1 MTMLRL
7 LLLLLLCPVA
17 AQAAVQPDLRDFA
30 YQQRPGTRLPA
41 GENFRDA
48 TGREV
53 RIADLLRGKPAI
65 LALGYF
71 SCPNLCGIVRADLY
85 NALAQSG
92 MIAGQDYT
100 LVALSIDPA
109 ETSADAARAKAT
121 DIAAYPLPGAAR
133 NWHFLTGSA
142 ADVKAVSDAVGFRD
156 RFDARLKQFLHPA
169 GIMFVTPGGVV
180 SSYLLGVGYAPADVR
195 LGVTRASTGSIAARA
210 LPVLLLCFHFDP
222 TTGRYTLAILKLLK
236 LGAGL
241 TVLVIGGTLL
251 LAFRR
256 ERRQP

>member
-1 MTMLRL
+1 MTVLRVAL
-7 LLLLLLCPVA
+7 LLVLWTITA
-17 AQAAVQPDLRDFA
+17 HAAVQPDLRDFA
-30 YQQRPGTRLPA
+30 YQQKPGAQLPS
-41 GENFRDA
+41 GETFRDA

-71 SCPNLCGIVRADLY
+71 SCPNLCGVVRADLY
-85 NALAQSG
+85 NALAQTG
-92 MIAGQDYT
+92 MIAGRDYT
-100 LVALSIDPA
+100 LIALSIDPA
-109 ETSADAARAKAT
+109 ETSSDAAKAKAADT
-121 DIAAYPLPGAAR
+121 AQYPLPGAAQ
-133 NWHFLTGSA
+133 NWHFLTGAA
-142 ADVKAVSDAVGFRD
+142 ADVRAVSDAVGFRD
-156 RFDARLKQFLHPA
+156 RFDSRLKQFLHPA
-169 GIMFVTPGGVV
+169 GIVFVTPGGVV
-180 SSYLLGVGYAPADVR
+180 SSYLLGVGYAAQDVR

-241 TVLVIGGTLL
+241 TVLVIGGTLF

-256 ERRQP
+256 ERRAP

>member
-1 MTMLRL
+1 MRVLPL
-7 LLLLLLCPVA
+7 VVLLLLCPLVTL
-17 AQAAVQPDLRDFA
+17 AAVPSDLGDFA
-30 YQQRPGTRLPA
+30 YQQKPGARLPS
-41 GENFRDA
+41 GGDFRDE
-48 TGREV
+48 TGRSV
-53 RIADLLRGKPAI
+53 RIAELSAGKPVI

-85 NALAQSG
+85 NALAKSR

-100 LVALSIDPA
+100 LIALSIDPA
-109 ETSADAARAKAT
+109 ETSKDAARAKAT
-121 DIAAYPLPGAAR
+121 DIAQYPLPGAAQD
-133 NWHFLTGSA
+133 WHFLTGSA
-142 ADVKAVSDAVGFRD
+142 SAIGAIADAVGFRD
-156 RFDARLKQFLHPA
+156 RFDPQIKQFLHPA
-169 GIMFVTPGGVV
+169 GIVFITPGGVV
-180 SSYLLGVGYAPADVR
+180 SGYLLGVGYAAGDVR

-241 TVLVIGGTLL
+241 TVLVVGGMLF

-256 ERRQP
+256 ERNVT